1 MNAVVSGH
9 VRGASLSAGR
19 EPITTRV
26 LEKKHHARAYEK
38 MVEEV
43 SQGFQAFVVFALVNE
58 SDAENMERFK
68 SAVEQY
74 QRLSEKYPQVTFG
87 LLHGQLTTEE
97 KAAALEKFSRGGSD
111 RILPL
116 ILSSNHTFFLS

>member
-1 MNAVVSGH
+1 M
-9 VRGASLSAGR
+9 GR

-26 LEKKHHARAYEK
+26 LEKKHHARAYDK

-97 KAAALEKFSRGGSD
+97 KAAALEKFSKGREPFVHSHTHTP
-111 RILPL
+111 RIRSRLDWL
-116 ILSSNHTFFLS
+116 D